1 MNEIND
7 DILARIFREYTEAP
21 HTRQKTEV
29 LVRGVKEI
37 LFRLPRYL
45 NDSEK
50 YSEKSHIALEE
61 LENYLNRF
69 FYQDAE
75 FIERILY
82 EAKAYI
88 LELSET

>member
-7 DILARIFREYTEAP
+7 DILASVYRQYTEAP

-29 LVRGVKEI
+29 LITAVREI
-37 LFRLPRYL
+37 FFKLPRYV
-45 NDSEK
+45 NDHEK
-50 YSEKSHIALEE
+50 YKERSQFALEE